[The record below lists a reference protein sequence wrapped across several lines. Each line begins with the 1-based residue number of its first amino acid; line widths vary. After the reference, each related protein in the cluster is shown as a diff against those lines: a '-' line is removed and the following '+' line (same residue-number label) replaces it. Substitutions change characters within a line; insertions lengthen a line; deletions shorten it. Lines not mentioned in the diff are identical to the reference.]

1 MTPKKIKYRYKSEIG
16 GQNLLGRRRAD
27 ADPTPTRR
35 RPNSNFR
42 TRGQFSARGGVD
54 RPRYP
59 HVKRQIFVTKVEAIC
74 VIFGR
79 FPPKFWEILLSGL
92 PRILC
97 KWGKSMAF
105 MNNKYS
111 IL

>member
-1 MTPKKIKYRYKSEIG
+1 MYFVFK
-16 GQNLLGRRRAD
+16 LLGRRL
-27 ADPTPTRR
+27 ADPTVLETLGV
-35 RPNSNFR
+35 NFR
-42 TRGQFSARGGVD
+42 RAAG
-54 RPRYP
+54 YP
-59 HVKRQIFVTKVEAIC
+59 HAKRQIFVTKVEAIC

-111 IL
+111 II